1 MAKIASKMVVCGLVG
16 LTDALQ
22 VNVATTT
29 HERVPNPIRAVGRA
43 LGFAKKTEDEAKESP
58 KEPEEA
64 PAENETPDSSA
75 EPDSNGA
82 PAQPDGQ
89 QAAPEDAPE
98 APQEP
103 QTPDAQ
109 PPAQGQAPPPEAVLK
124 LAGKN
129 LCEGTGETVLPGQ
142 TNPVPKA
149 TADTC
154 AKAAEVAGEKEKNWG
169 PKKDGKMPLSL
180 TPPIPTEKQAQVAW
194 FKSCCEESKEDAGS
208 NSC

>member
-1 MAKIASKMVVCGLVG
+1 MAKIASKMVLCGLVG

-103 QTPDAQ
+103 QTPLSRENQ
-109 PPAQGQAPPPEAVLK
+109 SSRG
-124 LAGKN
+124 
-129 LCEGTGETVLPGQ
+129 
-142 TNPVPKA
+142 
-149 TADTC
+149 
-154 AKAAEVAGEKEKNWG
+154 AK
-169 PKKDGKMPLSL
+169 
-180 TPPIPTEKQAQVAW
+180 
-194 FKSCCEESKEDAGS
+194 
-208 NSC
+208 

>member
-1 MAKIASKMVVCGLVG
+1 MLRKANLPGKRRRTSLR
-16 LTDALQ
+16 L
-22 VNVATTT
+22 
-29 HERVPNPIRAVGRA
+29 R
-43 LGFAKKTEDEAKESP
+43 
-58 KEPEEA
+58 A
-64 PAENETPDSSA
+64 PAKPEDGAGEEIPSGGEGEAANPSSDAKSDGEQAETA
-75 EPDSNGA
+75 EAAA
-82 PAQPDGQ
+82 PA
-89 QAAPEDAPE
+89 AEATAPE
-98 APQEP
+98 AAPASQ
-103 QTPDAQ
+103 AQ
-109 PPAQGQAPPPEAVLK
+109 APPEAVLK

-180 TPPIPTEKQAQVAW
+180 TPPIPTEKQAQVGW